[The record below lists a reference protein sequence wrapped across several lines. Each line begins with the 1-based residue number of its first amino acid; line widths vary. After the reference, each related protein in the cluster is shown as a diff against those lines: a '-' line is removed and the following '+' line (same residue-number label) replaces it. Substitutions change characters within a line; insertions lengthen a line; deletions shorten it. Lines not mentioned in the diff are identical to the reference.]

1 MDRRWANYGIFCS
14 SCIKLDSNA
23 KSGYYLYLS
32 VVIYTLKKVSQKLA
46 KQTLHGQMQMDSNC
60 SIVLVQVSLL
70 VLLYWIPFLAIY
82 ESISKIL
89 RMDSQWPSD
98 GILCTSC
105 QVALDAVGFQSVQI
119 GLFISLIY
127 KRSPKNNFHWMCT
140 LIMSRVVGSLLL
152 LHGKVRMS
160 YCIRWERVCIGLHYI
175 PDQQEAIEISHNTS
189 RLKVVYSHSL
199 IINPSI
205 GMYQET
211 HPKRPIGKGFYGFK
225 GGKDEA

>member
-1 MDRRWANYGIFCS
+1 MNGQWPNDGLLCTS
-14 SCIKLDSNA
+14 PPKHVDSNR
-23 KSGYYLYLS
+23 SFVLVRLLLLYLS
-32 VVIYTLKKVSQKLA
+32 LSFTKASDLP
-46 KQTLHGQMQMDSNC
+46 
-60 SIVLVQVSLL
+60 SILCMS
-70 VLLYWIPFLAIY
+70 
-82 ESISKIL
+82 
-89 RMDSQWPSD
+89 RQWPNN

-199 IINPSI
+199 IINPSL

-211 HPKRPIGKGFYGFK
+211 HPKRPIGKGLLWLQRG
-225 GGKDEA
+225 